1 MAGKPR
7 QFFLEILEAE
17 ADAERLRVLLEEFA
31 GLRYLRGRLRLQE
44 CKSGDGPR
52 YPMSI
57 PPFTLRTCPVM

>member
-44 CKSGDGPR
+44 RKSGDSSR